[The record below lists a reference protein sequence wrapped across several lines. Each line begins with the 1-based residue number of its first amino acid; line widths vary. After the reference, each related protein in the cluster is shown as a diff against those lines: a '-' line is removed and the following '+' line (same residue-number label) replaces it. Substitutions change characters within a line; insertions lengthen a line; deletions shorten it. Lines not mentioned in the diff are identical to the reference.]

1 MLVDEVV
8 RQLPPQRSRLPVCSV
23 GDGSPV
29 PVAVASCL
37 HRSPLWHSPCPC
49 LPLRGR
55 GTVGTTVDEVNK
67 PVPIL
72 PLWHHLPCL
81 PFWNTPPLRNYPLP
95 TNHNPL
101 CQKTAKYHISNNARQ
116 GVKGNEKKVK
126 KVLTKLGGCG
136 IIYKRSRERG
146 SQSLNDLEH
155 ERSECE
161 PKLQKGA
168 ETRTFRRDSQG
179 EYLVN

>member
-1 MLVDEVV
+1 MDHLRKNFAVFC
-8 RQLPPQRSRLPVCSV
+8 RTLATAPAPV
-23 GDGSPV
+23 GDGTPDVPPV
-29 PVAVASCL
+29 PKLSIVN
-37 HRSPLWHSPCPC
+37 SPLSIA
-49 LPLRGR
+49 L
-55 GTVGTTVDEVNK
+55 
-67 PVPIL
+67 
-72 PLWHHLPCL
+72 
-81 PFWNTPPLRNYPLP
+81 
-95 TNHNPL
+95 NHNPL
-101 CQKTAKYHISNNARQ
+101 CQKTGKYHISSHTRK
-116 GVKGNEKKVK
+116 GVKGDEKKVK

-168 ETRTFRRDSQG
+168 ETRTFRIDSQG